1 MANFI
6 ELDLSLPGWPHAA
19 ACLVAMAAFFP
30 VMFVRKGGAA
40 HRAWGRIYV
49 IAYLIACVT
58 ALGIYRQ
65 NKFFFPHWFA
75 IGGLV
80 VLAAGCLAAR
90 YKPRGWRIIHLTGM
104 VLSAYNLF
112 AGAVNE
118 AFFRIKALRA
128 TLGENPFMSPVLGTT
143 HAVLFWLFFLLIVGY
158 IATLDLAEWRRYP
171 VARTP
176 VAARPDYGID
186 APQVLRNLFLV
197 SAAGISLWTVVMI
210 LVKFTTMHIPQ
221 VVFALSGMGFGT
233 GVLCMVMGIWMLW
246 ESKIGKLRGRDR
258 LLDRV
263 VWTGSEQ
270 VLDVGCGRGL
280 ILMGA
285 AKRLRTGKA
294 TGIDVW
300 QAEDLTRNHADATIE
315 NARREGVADRVEVRT
330 ADMRQMPFAD
340 NTFDVIVSRAAI
352 HNIHKAPE
360 RAAAIRE
367 IARVLKPGGQ
377 AIIEDIRHHREYALI
392 FTQNGCADL
401 RRAGSLAVYLFFSF
415 VTFGSLRP
423 ATLLVRKSASRG

>member
-6 ELDLSLPGWPHAA
+6 ALDLSLLGWPHLA
-19 ACLVAMAAFFP
+19 ACLVAMAAFFS
-30 VMFVRKGGAA
+30 VMFVRKGGAR
-40 HRAWGRIYV
+40 HRLWGRVYA
-49 IAYLIACVT
+49 IAYTIACVT

-80 VLAAGCLAAR
+80 VLGVGYLAAR
-90 YKPRGWRIIHLTGM
+90 YKLRGWRVIHLTGM
-104 VLSAYNLF
+104 LLSAYNLF

-118 AFFRIKALRA
+118 VFLRIKPLRA
-128 TLGENPFMSPVLGTT
+128 TLGENPFMSPALGTT
-143 HAVLFWLFFLLIVGY
+143 HVVLFWLFFLIIVGY
-158 IATLDLAEWRRYP
+158 IATLELAEWRRYP
-171 VARTP
+171 IARIP
-176 VAARPDYGID
+176 AAARPDYGID
-186 APQVLRNLFLV
+186 APQVVRNLCLV
-197 SAAGISLWTVVMI
+197 AVTGISFWI
-210 LVKFTTMHIPQ
+210 LVTILAKFTAVHIPQ
-221 VVFALSGMGFGT
+221 AVYGLAGMFFGT
-233 GVLCMVMGIWMLW
+233 GVLCIVMAVWMLW
-246 ESKIGKLRGRDR
+246 ESKVGKLRGRDR
-258 LLDRV
+258 LLARV
-263 VWTGSEQ
+263 DWTGNEQ

-280 ILMGA
+280 VLMGA

-294 TGIDVW
+294 TGIDIW
-300 QAEDLTRNHADATIE
+300 QAEDLTGNHAAATIE
-315 NARREGVADRVEVRT
+315 NARREGVNDRVEVRT

-352 HNIHKAPE
+352 HNIYKRHE

-392 FTQNGCADL
+392 FAENGCADL
-401 RRAGSLAVYLFFSF
+401 RRAGSLAVYLFFGIA
-415 VTFGSLRP
+415 TLGSLRP